1 MWKNKENTLRTH
13 CKQRGTI
20 DISRDG
26 RTLSQVCDRAG
37 MAATASPLGTGQ
49 PASLSQTIY
58 DVEPVRLH
66 GVSVRGTEESRGP
79 MAEEENEG
87 PGVQRERQ

>member
-1 MWKNKENTLRTH
+1 MHPDPFLCSSGSEGNTT
-13 CKQRGTI
+13 
-20 DISRDG
+20 
-26 RTLSQVCDRAG
+26 G

-87 PGVQRERQ
+87 PGAARALG